1 MPLLVVGS
9 VAIDNVETPQARRDT
24 MAEWLRDF
32 TINFGDDEGNE
43 ATFNG
48 TVVQALLL
56 MNGNKVNEAVSLSLA
71 VKAAAASNKPLDT
84 LFFVALSRPPT
95 GKERELFAA
104 ALSSGTHAPIYAKEQ
119 DRLLKDVL
127 WALFNSNEF
136 ILNH

>member
-1 MPLLVVGS
+1 M
-9 VAIDNVETPQARRDT
+9 T
-24 MAEWLRDF
+24 EWLRDF

-56 MNGNKVNEAVSLSLA
+56 MNGQRLNEAVDKSLP
-71 VKAAAASNKPLDT
+71 VKVATAANKPLDV
-84 LFFVALSRPPT
+84 LFLTALSRPPT
-95 GKERELFAA
+95 AKEKELFAA
-104 ALSSGTHAPIYAKEQ
+104 ALSSGQHARVYLK
-119 DRLLKDVL
+119 DREAALKDVL